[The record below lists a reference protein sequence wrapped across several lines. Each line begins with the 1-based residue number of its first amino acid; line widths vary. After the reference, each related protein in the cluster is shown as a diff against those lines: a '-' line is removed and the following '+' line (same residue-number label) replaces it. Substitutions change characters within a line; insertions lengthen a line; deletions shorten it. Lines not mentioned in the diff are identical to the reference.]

1 MRVYVLAGV
10 VMAAAL
16 IAGCS
21 SPEPI
26 DTDNPVAF
34 RHRIGVFSLQ
44 APESWQ
50 QSQGE
55 VETEAIASFADPSAR
70 GVMFAYAGLLDH
82 RLSDDEGLEI
92 VGDLAETLL
101 NSPSDYQVVDRQRRG
116 DGAFEVQFSY
126 VRDNQKWLGRATFRD
141 TDLALSGVIAT
152 GQEPVWA
159 GLSTALQ
166 PFVESFKVDP
176 EAIQGTFFVPLEGT
190 SWAMAVP
197 GDWARRAGGA
207 SAQLTSRTGRMS
219 ILISGGALERP
230 LDAAGLVDR
239 AADELRQA
247 FGLNAQVSA
256 SESLPDGRVKA
267 TFERGEQRIIGYLE
281 QGDDAFVGLFFQ
293 VPADRA
299 ADYQPFID
307 FESSVFVTFLE

>member
-10 VMAAAL
+10 VVAAAL

-21 SPEPI
+21 SPDPI
-26 DTDNPVAF
+26 DTGNPVAF

-55 VETEAIASFADPSAR
+55 VETEAVASFADPSAR
-70 GVMFAYAGLLDH
+70 GVMYAYAGLLDH
-82 RLSDDEGLEI
+82 RLSEDEGLEI

-101 NSPSDYQVVDRQRRG
+101 NSPTGYQISDRQRRA
-116 DGAFEVQFSY
+116 DGAFEVSFSFT
-126 VRDNQKWLGRATFRD
+126 RQENKWLGRATFRD
-141 TDLALSGVIAT
+141 TDLALSGVIAA
-152 GQEPVWA
+152 GQESMWA
-159 GLSTALQ
+159 DLSTALQ
-166 PFVESFKVDP
+166 PFVESFKIDP
-176 EAIQGTFFVPLEGT
+176 EAVQGTYFVALEGT

-197 GDWARRAGGA
+197 ADWPRRAGGV
-207 SAQLTSRTGRMS
+207 SAELTSRTGRMS
-219 ILISGGALERP
+219 ILISGGTLERP

-281 QGDDAFVGLFFQ
+281 QGNDAFVGLFFQ
-293 VPADRA
+293 VPADRV

-307 FESSVFVTFLE
+307 FEYSVFVTFLE